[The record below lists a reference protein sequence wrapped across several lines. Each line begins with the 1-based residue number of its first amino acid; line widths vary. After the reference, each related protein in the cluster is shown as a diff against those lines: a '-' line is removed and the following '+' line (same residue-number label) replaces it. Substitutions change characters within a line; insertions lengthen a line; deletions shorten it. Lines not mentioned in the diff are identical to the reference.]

1 MVPRFRSRALLFF
14 IAVPHLPH
22 LASATCE
29 CGYSVNKTTDPEYA
43 VWTDL
48 LETDFLHI
56 DELKDVGWLP
66 QVYNST
72 SSSEQSAY
80 GKMAARSNVLP
91 NPLKNSQ
98 DWAGESENGGDAG
111 LQLIVR
117 SELVDNMVPF
127 GEVAARTRED
137 MLYGSFRVAMK
148 IGSVP
153 GTCAAFF
160 WFRNNSM
167 EIDMEFLSRQLNSTS
182 NPINLVIHTPESA
195 ANGFDASKTPGF
207 NLHELPFQPDEGF
220 HEYRFD
226 WSPGRVS
233 FYADGTWLRDLTD
246 TVPDSPGTLVINHWS
261 NGSPNWSGGPPAE
274 DAVLT
279 ISYAKAYFNS
289 SDAQRQSDFSKR
301 CTSANATNVCQIPD
315 QTTPPNNAGA
325 DGNSTAKTFFFSE
338 DPENTRNQTVFDN
351 WPSRARAIVPAQ
363 LFQTVSLAMCAAS
376 VCSFALTLL

>member
-72 SSSEQSAY
+72 SSNEQSAY

-91 NPLKNSQ
+91 NPLKNSR

-148 IGSVP
+148 VGSVP

-160 WFRNNSM
+160 WVSFSPWAHGWRLTMQDSSGT
-167 EIDMEFLSRQLNSTS
+167 IRWRSTWSSSQGSSTQHPTQSISSSTRQSQPPMALTPRRLPASICTSSPSNRTKDSTS
-182 NPINLVIHTPESA
+182 TASTGRP
-195 ANGFDASKTPGF
+195 DASPSTP
-207 NLHELPFQPDEGF
+207 
-220 HEYRFD
+220 
-226 WSPGRVS
+226 
-233 FYADGTWLRDLTD
+233 
-246 TVPDSPGTLVINHWS
+246 TVRG
-261 NGSPNWSGGPPAE
+261 
-274 DAVLT
+274 
-279 ISYAKAYFNS
+279 
-289 SDAQRQSDFSKR
+289 
-301 CTSANATNVCQIPD
+301 CAT
-315 QTTPPNNAGA
+315 
-325 DGNSTAKTFFFSE
+325 
-338 DPENTRNQTVFDN
+338 
-351 WPSRARAIVPAQ
+351 
-363 LFQTVSLAMCAAS
+363 
-376 VCSFALTLL
+376 